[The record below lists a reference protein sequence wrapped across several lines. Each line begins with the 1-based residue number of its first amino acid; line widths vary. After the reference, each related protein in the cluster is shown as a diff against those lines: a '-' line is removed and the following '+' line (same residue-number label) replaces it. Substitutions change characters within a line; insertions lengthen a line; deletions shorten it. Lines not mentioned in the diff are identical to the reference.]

1 MVGASPSQL
10 YHFSAPW
17 QRVGNVERGARVY
30 EKQQELWV
38 LFALAPKGFQGGSPP
53 LVFPWETAH
62 ENEEDLLL
70 GQED

>member
-1 MVGASPSQL
+1 M
-10 YHFSAPW
+10 
-17 QRVGNVERGARVY
+17 ERGARVY